1 MTMKKSV
8 FLFLMAMLLGGSIW
22 GHGADSVQGSCEQES
37 SVCPLVIDLVY
48 NRPTDC
54 REPIMACEESCELEG
69 PVENVS
75 CVMPLEEDGSAIGSE
90 VLVVYRPFW
99 IEIKRS
105 YDNTVTPL
113 NLWVQATERLDDCPG
128 WEIRI
133 VYQQPIWVLSA
144 EEGPVGTGEGNML
157 LGISLEE
164 GNLISMLSFRPDL
177 GIINVMLLSSRYT
190 LTIKENCRA
199 VSWRDC
205 YLTSPGAPLISGG
218 GDYGLSGQITETF
231 EAQETVQ
238 PTHSTLQP
246 PFVTTPSATDKLSA
260 SAWRV
265 INPVKNEVTIF
276 VEHPLKN
283 DSHLS
288 VYSMDGR
295 LIDRHVLPAGQSS
308 YTLPASHWVS
318 GVYLLRLDT
327 DSGMDTRKIIKY

>member
-8 FLFLMAMLLGGSIW
+8 FSFLMAMLLGGSIW
-22 GHGADSVQGSCEQES
+22 GHGADSVQGSCEQEL

-54 REPIMACEESCELEG
+54 REPIMACEESCALQG

-75 CVMPLEEDGSAIGSE
+75 CVMPLEEDGSNPASDDFIA
-90 VLVVYRPFW
+90 YKPFW
-99 IEIKRS
+99 IEIKRTN
-105 YDNTVTPL
+105 DALLAPL
-113 NLWVQATERLDDCPG
+113 NLWVQPVEILGDCPE

-133 VYQQPIWVLSA
+133 LYQQPSWILSA
-144 EEGPVGTGEGNML
+144 EEGPVGTGTGNLL

-164 GNLISMLSFRPDL
+164 GNLISMLSFQPDL
-177 GIINVMLLSSRYT
+177 GIINVLFLSIRYSFK
-190 LTIKENCRA
+190 IKENCRI
-199 VSWRDC
+199 VSWRNC
-205 YLTSPGAPLISGG
+205 YIDYADTTSFPNE
-218 GDYGLSGQITETF
+218 DYSLSGQITETF

-246 PFVTTPSATDKLSA
+246 PFVTTPSATNKLSA

-288 VYSMDGR
+288 IYSMDGR

-308 YTLPASHWVS
+308 YTLPASHWIS

-327 DSGMDTRKIIKY
+327 DSGVDTRKIIKY